1 MTESERKTSK
11 LTVCKNLSRCIRYQV
26 LLTQY
31 NKFHTPKMDTIRMKI
46 HLLKVE
52 TSETINRL
60 LSVESAATRNTE
72 QQKDLEKQL
81 RLLMKEV
88 SKKDNGMLKSFH
100 ELSVLII

>member
-1 MTESERKTSK
+1 
-11 LTVCKNLSRCIRYQV
+11 
-26 LLTQY
+26 
-31 NKFHTPKMDTIRMKI
+31 MDTIRMKI

-88 SKKDNGMLKSFH
+88 SKKDNGKVS
-100 ELSVLII
+100 SRIKCINNRG

>member
-1 MTESERKTSK
+1 
-11 LTVCKNLSRCIRYQV
+11 
-26 LLTQY
+26 
-31 NKFHTPKMDTIRMKI
+31 MDTIRMKI

-60 LSVESAATRNTE
+60 LSVESDATRNTE

-88 SKKDNGMLKSFH
+88 SKKDNGMLKSFQ
-100 ELSVLII
+100 ELSVFYYNIPYFLI

>member
-1 MTESERKTSK
+1 
-11 LTVCKNLSRCIRYQV
+11 
-26 LLTQY
+26 
-31 NKFHTPKMDTIRMKI
+31 MDTIRMKI

-60 LSVESAATRNTE
+60 LSVESEATRNTE

-88 SKKDNGMLKSFH
+88 SKKDNGKLKVFSR
-100 ELSVLII
+100 IKCINTQGC

>member
-1 MTESERKTSK
+1 
-11 LTVCKNLSRCIRYQV
+11 
-26 LLTQY
+26 
-31 NKFHTPKMDTIRMKI
+31 MKI

-60 LSVESAATRNTE
+60 LSVESEATRNTE

-88 SKKDNGMLKSFH
+88 SKKDNGMLIVFS
-100 ELSVLII
+100 

>member
-1 MTESERKTSK
+1 
-11 LTVCKNLSRCIRYQV
+11 
-26 LLTQY
+26 
-31 NKFHTPKMDTIRMKI
+31 MDTIRMKI

-60 LSVESAATRNTE
+60 LSVESEATRNTE

-88 SKKDNGMLKSFH
+88 SKKDNGMLMSFH
-100 ELSVLII
+100 EFRISSYSWRGN

>member
-1 MTESERKTSK
+1 
-11 LTVCKNLSRCIRYQV
+11 
-26 LLTQY
+26 
-31 NKFHTPKMDTIRMKI
+31 MKI

-60 LSVESAATRNTE
+60 LSVESEATRNTE

-88 SKKDNGMLKSFH
+88 SKKDNGMLKSFYKIKCINTL
-100 ELSVLII
+100 EFQL